1 MPKKPALTNEQTKRA
16 PIICIMGHID
26 HGKST
31 LLDYIRKTN
40 IVDKEAGGITQCIS
54 AYEVHHTT
62 TEGVSGS
69 ITFLDTP
76 GHEAFQKMRERG
88 AHVADIAVL
97 IVSAEDGVKKQTLEA
112 WNAIKAHN
120 TPYVVAIN
128 KIDRPNADV
137 ERTKLSLAEHG
148 IYLEG
153 YGGDISY
160 VPISA
165 KTGVGIPELLDILIL
180 TADISGLTGSKQKPA
195 EGFVIET
202 ERDAKKG
209 ISATLV
215 IKDGTLSSGMCVVCG
230 TALSPVRLM
239 ENFLGKKITEA
250 SFSSPVH
257 ITGWDGVPLV
267 GEPFVTFESK
277 KEAEKYVA
285 EIKRD
290 QPTKKN
296 EHVVEA
302 MQGKK
307 VIPVVIKSDAVGSAE
322 AIEHE
327 LKKVHHDR
335 VVVKVIYSGIG
346 DITETDIKAVSG
358 TEHALVLGFNVK
370 VDSQAKALS
379 ERLAIPVLVF
389 DIIYKLAEWLLD
401 YVTTH
406 APRIEVEEIV
416 SEAKVLKFF
425 SKTKDKQIIG
435 GRVLKGEFKLGHR
448 VKVMRREVLI
458 GEGVVRELQ
467 KQKEKASEVQEGF
480 EFGALVES
488 KIEVAPGDILASFI
502 TVEK

>member
-1 MPKKPALTNEQTKRA
+1 VSLF
-16 PIICIMGHID
+16 
-26 HGKST
+26 T
-31 LLDYIRKTN
+31 LLCSFFLAPLGNR
-40 IVDKEAGGITQCIS
+40 
-54 AYEVHHTT
+54 
-62 TEGVSGS
+62 
-69 ITFLDTP
+69 TFEKIID
-76 GHEAFQKMRERG
+76 EAFNKK
-88 AHVADIAVL
+88 VTSVL
-97 IVSAEDGVKKQTLEA
+97 RAGTFSEGFLNMVLFVDEVDTNGGLHRVFLHDEKSFSS
-112 WNAIKAHN
+112 
-120 TPYVVAIN
+120 
-128 KIDRPNADV
+128 DV
-137 ERTKLSLAEHG
+137 T
-148 IYLEG
+148 
-153 YGGDISY
+153 
-160 VPISA
+160 ISA

-296 EHVVEA
+296 EHVIEA
-302 MQGKK
+302 VQGKK

-327 LKKVHHDR
+327 LKKIHHER

>member
-1 MPKKPALTNEQTKRA
+1 
-16 PIICIMGHID
+16 
-26 HGKST
+26 
-31 LLDYIRKTN
+31 
-40 IVDKEAGGITQCIS
+40 V
-54 AYEVHHTT
+54 
-62 TEGVSGS
+62 
-69 ITFLDTP
+69 
-76 GHEAFQKMRERG
+76 
-88 AHVADIAVL
+88 
-97 IVSAEDGVKKQTLEA
+97 
-112 WNAIKAHN
+112 
-120 TPYVVAIN
+120 
-128 KIDRPNADV
+128 
-137 ERTKLSLAEHG
+137 
-148 IYLEG
+148 
-153 YGGDISY
+153 
-160 VPISA
+160 
-165 KTGVGIPELLDILIL
+165 
-180 TADISGLTGSKQKPA
+180 
-195 EGFVIET
+195 
-202 ERDAKKG
+202 
-209 ISATLV
+209 
-215 IKDGTLSSGMCVVCG
+215 
-230 TALSPVRLM
+230 
-239 ENFLGKKITEA
+239 
-250 SFSSPVH
+250 
-257 ITGWDGVPLV
+257 
-267 GEPFVTFESK
+267 
-277 KEAEKYVA
+277 
-285 EIKRD
+285 
-290 QPTKKN
+290 
-296 EHVVEA
+296 
-302 MQGKK
+302 QGKK

-327 LKKVHHDR
+327 LKKIHHER